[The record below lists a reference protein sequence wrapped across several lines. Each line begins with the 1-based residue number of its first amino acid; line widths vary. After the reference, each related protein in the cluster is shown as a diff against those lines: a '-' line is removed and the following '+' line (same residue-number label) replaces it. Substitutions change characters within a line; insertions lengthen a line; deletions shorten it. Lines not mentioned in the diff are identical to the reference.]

1 MTLSDL
7 CCGGSEEL
15 KPVVLPLL
23 ISLLFLGGTTR
34 AGQSFFDEG
43 DVSSLVRLAKLNGT
57 VSYKRLAQL
66 VKQHGID
73 FEPSESYLEGLQKAG
88 AKKVLLEALRSAK
101 RVDQRGRDMRSVS
114 SVYGV
119 GAEVIPLVPIY
130 KPDPPYSE
138 SARRAKLNG
147 VLVLWV
153 VIGPGGE
160 VVDIKEVS
168 KPLGQGLDD
177 KAIHTLSTWKFEP
190 PTRNGAPVAIHTHVE
205 ISFRTF

>member
-1 MTLSDL
+1 
-7 CCGGSEEL
+7 L

-73 FEPSESYLEGLQKAG
+73 
-88 AKKVLLEALRSAK
+88 
-101 RVDQRGRDMRSVS
+101 
-114 SVYGV
+114 
-119 GAEVIPLVPIY
+119 
-130 KPDPPYSE
+130 
-138 SARRAKLNG
+138 
-147 VLVLWV
+147 
-153 VIGPGGE
+153 
-160 VVDIKEVS
+160 IKEVS
-168 KPLGQGLDD
+168 NPLGQALDD
-177 KAIHTLSTWKFEP
+177 NAIHTVSKWKFEP
-190 PTRNGAPVAIHTHVE
+190 PTRNGAPVAIHTSVE